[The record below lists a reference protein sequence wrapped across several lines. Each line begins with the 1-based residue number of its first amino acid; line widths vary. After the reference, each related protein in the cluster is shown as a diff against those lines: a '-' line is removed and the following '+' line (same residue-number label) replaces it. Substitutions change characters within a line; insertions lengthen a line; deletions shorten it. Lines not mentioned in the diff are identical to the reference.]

1 MTTVDSTS
9 DERTVNNVVSH
20 EYRVLSEDE
29 KRQMKAVKDAA
40 LDFINLVETLEPSR
54 ERSLAVTKIE
64 EACMWAVKG
73 ITK

>member
-9 DERTVNNVVSH
+9 DERTVNNVVRH

-73 ITK
+73 IVK

>member
-9 DERTVNNVVSH
+9 DERTVNNVVRH

-29 KRQMKAVKDAA
+29 KRQLKAVKDAA

>member
-9 DERTVNNVVSH
+9 DERTVNNVVGH

>member
-9 DERTVNNVVSH
+9 DERTVNNVVGH

-64 EACMWAVKG
+64 EASMWAVKG
-73 ITK
+73 IIK

>member
-9 DERTVNNVVSH
+9 DERTVNNVVRH

>member
-9 DERTVNNVVSH
+9 DERTVNNVVRH

-54 ERSLAVTKIE
+54 ERSLAVTNI
-64 EACMWAVKG
+64 
-73 ITK
+73 

>member
-9 DERTVNNVVSH
+9 DERTVNNVVRH

-64 EACMWAVKG
+64 EASMWAVKG